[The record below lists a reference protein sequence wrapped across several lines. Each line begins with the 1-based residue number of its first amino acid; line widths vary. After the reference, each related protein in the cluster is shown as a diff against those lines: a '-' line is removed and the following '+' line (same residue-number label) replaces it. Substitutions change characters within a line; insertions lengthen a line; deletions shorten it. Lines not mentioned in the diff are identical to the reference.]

1 MSSQNLRYRIILLV
15 ALTLVAIA
23 YLVPTFVTELP
34 EFWRN
39 YLPSKRVHLGLDL
52 QGGTHL
58 VMQVGID
65 EAIGNSLER
74 NAEYIERAASDEKIT
89 GVTAKREEMALVVS
103 APSESREQI
112 SDLLSDRF
120 SDLAVQDSQTVGSQT
135 NMRLEYVPAARRAL
149 ADLAL
154 EQSLETIRNRID
166 QFGVSEPIIQKEGT
180 DGILVQLPGI
190 QDPERAKDLIG
201 RTAVLE
207 LKLLPREQFDAEAYA
222 SGQKPLPPDLEVLDG
237 IKVTTNTNGR
247 TVRTKTK
254 NVVEKKTLLT
264 GDTIVNAQPRPGG
277 GLEGPYVEF
286 ELNSQGADQFERLTS
301 ANVGRQLAIV
311 LDDTVYSAPVIKDRI
326 AGGRAVI
333 EGSFTLAEARDL
345 AIVLRAGALPAP
357 VHIAEERTVGPSLG
371 QDSIDQGVLSFIVGG
386 VLVVAFMIIYY
397 RFAGLL
403 ADLAVAMN
411 ILFLLATLAAF
422 QATLTLPGIAGI
434 VLTVGM
440 AVDANVLIN
449 ERIREELR
457 IGKSARAAIEA
468 GYDRALPAIL
478 DSNIT
483 TFLAGVILFQFGSGP
498 VKGFAVTLCIGI
510 VITLF
515 TGVVATRTVYD
526 VMLSRRWLKAVS
538 I

>member
-1 MSSQNLRYRIILLV
+1 VSSQNLRYRIVLLV

-23 YLVPTFVTELP
+23 YLVPTFVAELP

-65 EAIGNSLER
+65 EAIANSLDR
-74 NAEYIERAASDEKIT
+74 NAEYIERAANEDKIT
-89 GVTAKREEMALVVS
+89 GVTAKREDMAVVVTGP
-103 APSESREQI
+103 AESREQI
-112 SDLLSDRF
+112 SDMLNNRF
-120 SDLAVQDSQTVGSQT
+120 SDLAVQDSQTVGGQT
-135 NMRLEYVPAARRAL
+135 NMRLEYLPAARRAL

-166 QFGVSEPIIQKEGT
+166 QFGVSEPIIQKEGS

-222 SGQKPLPPDLEVLDG
+222 SGEKQLPPDLEVLDG
-237 IKVTTNTNGR
+237 INVTTNANGR

-254 NVVEKKTLLT
+254 YVVEKKTLLT
-264 GDTIVNAQPRPGG
+264 GDTIINAQPRPGG
-277 GLEGPYVEF
+277 GLDGPYVEF

-311 LDDTVYSAPVIKDRI
+311 LDNTVYSAPVIKDRI

-386 VLVVAFMIIYY
+386 VLVVTFMIIYY

-526 VMLSRRWLKAVS
+526 IMLSRRWLKTVS